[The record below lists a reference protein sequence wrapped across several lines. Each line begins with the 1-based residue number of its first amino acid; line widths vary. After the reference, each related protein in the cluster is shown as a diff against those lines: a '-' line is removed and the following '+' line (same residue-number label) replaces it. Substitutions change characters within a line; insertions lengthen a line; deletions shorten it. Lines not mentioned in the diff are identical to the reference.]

1 LIFSLAC
8 WNFSYRTPIPFWIQ
22 YLAFVL
28 INLAIVFV
36 GAQIVLR
43 FSEKPG
49 YVLKEHMSNYHRNKT
64 SRDRVN
70 NIRSNLNCCGI
81 NAFHHLDDLNAE
93 IGNKTLSTSC
103 CIPQNKKGC
112 DDLLEGRHIEIKKW
126 EEINEIIYTEV
137 GSWNL
142 TSSWIP
148 NNFSF

>member
-1 LIFSLAC
+1 
-8 WNFSYRTPIPFWIQ
+8 
-22 YLAFVL
+22 
-28 INLAIVFV
+28 V

-137 GSWNL
+137 GS
-142 TSSWIP
+142 
-148 NNFSF
+148 